1 MGQLLLQGLL
11 WAVIFLGSSVPNI
24 ESSEYNPFPGITD
37 KKFIDDC
44 VRIHN
49 DNRSSVNPPAR
60 NMLYMTWDEGLAVT
74 ARAWARHCDFQ
85 HNIYLKEVRR
95 VHPVFSSV
103 GENIWA
109 GYPPSTFSVMQA
121 MDFWVKEVNDYSYQS
136 NACKPGKMCGH
147 YTQVV
152 WATSY
157 KVGCAVQICP
167 NGVDRTL
174 FSDKEGAI
182 FVCNY
187 AEAGNVVEMLPYQ
200 NGLEECSSCE
210 GANNQCQAKL
220 CHNPKRDEQKSY
232 RWTPDWDPTLAT
244 CGPCCM
250 AILAIR
256 PLALLLTFVAAFG
269 VHRLYPSI
277 FFYK

>member
-1 MGQLLLQGLL
+1 MGQLLLQRWL

-60 NMLYMTWDEGLAVT
+60 NMLYMTWDEGLAIT

-95 VHPVFSSV
+95 
-103 GENIWA
+103 NI
-109 GYPPSTFSVMQA
+109 GQGPRRPTFSVMQA
-121 MDFWVKEVNDYSYQS
+121 MDLWVKEVNDYSYQS
-136 NACKPGKMCGH
+136 NACKPRKMCGH

-167 NGVDRTL
+167 NASTRTS

-200 NGLEECSSCE
+200 NRLEECSSCE

-277 FFYK
+277 FFYE

>member
-1 MGQLLLQGLL
+1 PSPRLEPGTLCTHQQQSLTKHRYTSQ
-11 WAVIFLGSSVPNI
+11 
-24 ESSEYNPFPGITD
+24 YNPFPGITN

-60 NMLYMTWDEGLAVT
+60 NMLYMVSSEAM
-74 ARAWARHCDFQ
+74 RAWPGQDTDFQ

-95 VHPVFSSV
+95 VHLVFSSV

-109 GYPPSTFSVMQA
+109 GYPPSTFSVMRA
-121 MDFWVKEVNDYSYQS
+121 MDLWVREVNYYSCQS
-136 NACKPGKMCGH
+136 NVRVLYCSI
-147 YTQVV
+147 T
-152 WATSY
+152 
-157 KVGCAVQICP
+157 VGCAVQISP
-167 NGVDRTL
+167 NRVDRTS

-187 AEAGNVVEMLPYQ
+187 AEATGWKNAAR
-200 NGLEECSSCE
+200 E

-220 CHNPKRDEQKSY
+220 CRESVSY

-256 PLALLLTFVAAFG
+256 PLDLLLAFVAAFG
-269 VHRLYPSI
+269 VHRLYPT
-277 FFYK
+277 YEG